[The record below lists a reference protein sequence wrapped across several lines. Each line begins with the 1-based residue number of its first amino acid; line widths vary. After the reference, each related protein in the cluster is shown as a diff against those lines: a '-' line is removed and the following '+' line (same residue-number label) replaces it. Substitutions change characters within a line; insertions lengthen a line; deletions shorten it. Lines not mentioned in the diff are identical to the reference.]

1 MRRDRIRPKES
12 AMTGKYYVAETIRQ
26 DGIADRW
33 NGSRSNFSLFEAPCN
48 RTRSILSPP
57 LSLSLFLFAH
67 PLSSLSL
74 PTLRRPSA
82 PITESDRVQVAS
94 TYFCKNLGMPEARR
108 IRRKARAEC
117 TPRYFKRRLSAIS
130 RDLIQDRVSGPR
142 HFICRWGAWTEFSS
156 ISLSFFFLLPFLVS
170 FDEQR
175 NVPRNIVRS
184 KQINSGSFEESV
196 E

>member
-1 MRRDRIRPKES
+1 MSRKQFDRMELL
-12 AMTGKYYVAETIRQ
+12 TDETEV
-26 DGIADRW
+26 DRTFLY
-33 NGSRSNFSLFEAPCN
+33 SKLHAIVHVPFSLP
-48 RTRSILSPP
+48 LS

-142 HFICRWGAWTEFSS
+142 HFICR
-156 ISLSFFFLLPFLVS
+156 
-170 FDEQR
+170 
-175 NVPRNIVRS
+175 
-184 KQINSGSFEESV
+184 
-196 E
+196 